1 MSVCLSDICVVCM
14 MQLAEIVDRTRTI
27 KQAVEVALSKQFN
40 GRRINIL
47 GEINNALAG
56 VS

>member
-1 MSVCLSDICVVCM
+1 M

-27 KQAVEVALSKQFN
+27 KQAVEGALSKQFN